1 MAKFGL
7 TLENKED
14 RKLKLP
20 DLLAAMQLDGLI
32 SQEQQQ
38 QLNSS
43 VRPKDLE
50 TTHPITI
57 IAAQAWQHADDG
69 SLLNEEAVSKWLAK
83 TLGLEY
89 LRVDPLKTDVQLV
102 TSLASFSYVS
112 KRFIL
117 PVAIDGNLAT
127 FATSQ
132 PLQQAWQNDLG
143 GMIGKEIRV
152 VITTPSDLE
161 KYSLEFYALAKSV
174 NKAGKDSAI
183 NVPGVNNLEQLVQL
197 GESGNLDANDQH
209 IVHIVDWL
217 MQFAFDQRA
226 SDIHLEPRRDMSFVR
241 FRIDGMLHMVY
252 EVPTSIMTAIISRIK
267 SLGGMDVVDRR
278 RPQDGRVKTRT
289 PKGNEVEL
297 RLSTLPTA
305 FGEKMVMRIFDPDVL
320 VKGFS
325 QLGFS
330 DSNNQVW
337 ADMVEEPNGMILVT
351 GPTGSGKTTT
361 LYSTLKH
368 IAKPEVNVCTI
379 EDPIELIEPQFNQM
393 QVNPT
398 IDLHFADGVKALLRQ
413 DPDVIMVGE
422 IRDLETAEIAIQA
435 SLTGHLVL
443 STLHT
448 NDAISTISRLME
460 IGVSDY
466 LLRSTLLGVVAQRLL
481 RTLCPHCQKP
491 AAIDEESWRQITRPM
506 KMRIPEKVN
515 AAEGC
520 LECRNT
526 GYLGRVGIYEMLRVT
541 PKFKDIIKAETEH
554 RELFET
560 AVREG
565 MVPLNVNGAIKVAAG
580 LTTAEE
586 VMRVVSIV

>member
-14 RKLKLP
+14 RKLNLP
-20 DLLAAMQLDGLI
+20 DLLAGMQMDGLI

-38 QLNSS
+38 QLNGS

-50 TTHPITI
+50 TTHPIAI
-57 IAAQAWQHADDG
+57 IAAQAWQHADTG
-69 SLLNEEAVSKWLAK
+69 KLLNEEVVSEWLAE

-89 LRVDPLKTDVQLV
+89 FRIDPLKTDVQLV
-102 TSLASFSYVS
+102 TSLASFAYVS

-117 PVAIDGNLAT
+117 PVAVDGNQAT

-132 PLQQAWQNDLG
+132 PLQQAWQADLAS
-143 GMIGKEIRV
+143 MIGKDIRV
-152 VITTPSDLE
+152 VITAPSDLE

-174 NKAGKDSAI
+174 NKAGKDAAI

-217 MQFAFDQRA
+217 MQFAFEQRA
-226 SDIHLEPRRDMSFVR
+226 SDIHLEPRRDMSYVR

-252 EVPTSIMTAIISRIK
+252 EVPTAIMTAIISRIK

-289 PKGNEVEL
+289 PKGNEIEL

-330 DSNNQVW
+330 DANNQLW
-337 ADMVEEPNGMILVT
+337 ADMVEEPNGLILVT

-379 EDPIELIEPQFNQM
+379 EDPIELIEAQFNQM
-393 QVNPT
+393 QVNPA
-398 IDLHFADGVKALLRQ
+398 IDLTFADGVKALLRQ

-481 RTLCPHCQKP
+481 RTLCPHCLKP
-491 AAIDEESWRQITRPM
+491 GSVDDESWRQITRPVKM
-506 KMRIPEKVN
+506 KVPERINV
-515 AAEGC
+515 ADGC

-541 PKFKDIIKAETEH
+541 PKFKDIIREDTEH
-554 RELFET
+554 RELFEM

-565 MVPLNVNGAIKVAAG
+565 MVPLNVNGAMKVAQG
-580 LTTAEE
+580 QTTPEE

>member
-1 MAKFGL
+1 MARFGL
-7 TLENKED
+7 TLKNKED
-14 RKLKLP
+14 RKLELP
-20 DLLAAMQLDGLI
+20 DILAAIQADGLI
-32 SQEQQQ
+32 TQEQQR

-43 VRPKDLE
+43 VRPKDLKS
-50 TTHPITI
+50 THPITI
-57 IAAQAWQHADDG
+57 IAAQAWQNARDG
-69 SLLNEEAVSKWLAK
+69 NLLNEEAISRWLAQ

-89 LRVDPLKTDVQLV
+89 LRIDPLKTDVQLV
-102 TSLASFSYVS
+102 TSLVSYAYIS
-112 KRFIL
+112 KRAIL
-117 PVAIDGNLAT
+117 PVVVDGNLAT

-132 PLQQAWQNDLG
+132 PLQQTWQSDLS

-152 VITTPSDLE
+152 VITAPSDLD

-174 NKAGKDSAI
+174 NKAGRNAAVH
-183 NVPGVNNLEQLVQL
+183 VPGVNNLEQLVQL
-197 GESGNLDANDQH
+197 GKSGNLDADDQH
-209 IVHIVDWL
+209 IVHVVDWL

-226 SDIHLEPRRDMSFVR
+226 SDIHLEPRRDMSYVR

-252 EVPTSIMTAIISRIK
+252 EVPTAIMTAIISRIK
-267 SLGGMDVVDRR
+267 SLGGMDIIDRR
-278 RPQDGRVKTRT
+278 HPQDGRVKTRT

-320 VKGFS
+320 VRNFS
-325 QLGFS
+325 ELGLS
-330 DSNNQVW
+330 DANKKMW
-337 ADMVEEPNGMILVT
+337 TDMIEQPNGLILVT

-379 EDPIELIEPQFNQM
+379 EDPIELLETQFNQM

-398 IDLHFADGVKALLRQ
+398 IDLNFSDGVKALLRQ
-413 DPDVIMVGE
+413 DPDVIMIGE
-422 IRDLETAEIAIQA
+422 IRDLETAEMAIQS

-448 NDAISTISRLME
+448 NDAVSTVTRLME
-460 IGVSDY
+460 IGLPDY

-481 RTLCPHCQKP
+481 RTLCPHCRKTGSM
-491 AAIDEESWRQITRPM
+491 DELIWRQLTRPM
-506 KMRIPEKVN
+506 KMKLPDKIN
-515 AAEGC
+515 QAEGC

-526 GYLGRVGIYEMLRVT
+526 GYLGRVGIYEMLKAT
-541 PKFKDIIKAETEH
+541 PKVKNMIRADTEH
-554 RELFET
+554 QALFEA

-565 MVPLNVNGAIKVAAG
+565 MIPLNVNGAMKVAAG
-580 LTTAEE
+580 VTTPEE
-586 VMRVVSIV
+586 VLRVVNVA